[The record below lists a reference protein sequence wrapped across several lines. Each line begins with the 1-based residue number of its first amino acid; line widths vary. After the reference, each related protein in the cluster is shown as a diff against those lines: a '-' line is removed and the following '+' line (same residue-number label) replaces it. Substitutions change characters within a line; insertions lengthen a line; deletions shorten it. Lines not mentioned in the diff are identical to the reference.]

1 MQTPTE
7 DPRDRYELKEKI
19 GTGSFGSVFRA
30 VEVGTGRVVAAKI
43 IDLDQAADEMDDI
56 QQVLLVRQDPK
67 LLHVSDAIGQLTY
80 FRKSMCS
87 RRAVAPN

>member
-19 GTGSFGSVFRA
+19 GTGAFGSVFRA

-56 QQVLLVRQDPK
+56 QQVLL
-67 LLHVSDAIGQLTY
+67 A
-80 FRKSMCS
+80 
-87 RRAVAPN
+87 